1 MSNAAKGFLITI
13 GLWAA
18 LTLLYVVLELAMGRV
33 PFALFD
39 LSGNGKLIVLTVLF
53 VTAIGTGVGFASDR
67 IQAQQRR
74 R

>member
-1 MSNAAKGFLITI
+1 VSNASKGFLITI

-18 LTLLYVVLELAMGRV
+18 LALFYIVLELAMGRV

-39 LSGNGKLIVLTVLF
+39 LGGNGKFIVFTVLA
-53 VTAIGTGVGFASDR
+53 VTAIGTGVGLASDR

>member
-13 GLWAA
+13 GLWIA
-18 LTLLYVVLELAMGRV
+18 LALFYIVMELVMGRV

-39 LSGNGKLIVLTVLF
+39 LSGNGKFLLFTILF
-53 VTAIGTGVGFASDR
+53 VTAIGTGVGLASDR